1 MIVMAM
7 NDKQVNEV
15 LDSPEK
21 ALKLND
27 EQLDAVTQAAIGLYG
42 ATANPEFVKKLLLLY
57 RHYVTCIHPAQRF
70 RNYQTAVDLVLTG
83 KSGVH
88 TLMPFLCCD
97 PARTVASTAALDYV
111 VLAPDSDENATTG
124 ALELINLYDRGS
136 LANGLAV
143 LGGMLMTG
151 DRRILSLLKSH
162 CRALS
167 CEEVEILI
175 KCRGSFLTLAVIEFY
190 LEWLETLDCRED
202 CDIFA
207 AVAAGFANLAIGSTD
222 GIVYDIE
229 RVIPSAPDNAVRI
242 LNQWS
247 LSDYAATIASRL
259 QDIAEREEG
268 EPIIPE
274 VMSIW
279 GLS

>member
-1 MIVMAM
+1 
-7 NDKQVNEV
+7 
-15 LDSPEK
+15 
-21 ALKLND
+21 
-27 EQLDAVTQAAIGLYG
+27 
-42 ATANPEFVKKLLLLY
+42 
-57 RHYVTCIHPAQRF
+57 
-70 RNYQTAVDLVLTG
+70 
-83 KSGVH
+83 
-88 TLMPFLCCD
+88 MPFLCCD

>member
-1 MIVMAM
+1 MDM
-7 NDKQVNEV
+7 NEKQINEV

-21 ALKLND
+21 ALKLNE
-27 EQLDAVTQAAIGLYG
+27 EQLDVVTQAAIGLYG
-42 ATANPEFVKKLLLLY
+42 TTANPALVEKLHLLY
-57 RHYVTCIHPAQRF
+57 RHYVTRIHPAQRV
-70 RNYQTAVDLVLTG
+70 RNYQTAVDLVLAG

-88 TLMPFLCCD
+88 ALMPFVCCD
-97 PARTVASTAALDYV
+97 PARPVASTAALDYV
-111 VLAPDSDENATTG
+111 VLAPANDENATTG
-124 ALELINLYDRGS
+124 ALELLDLYDRGS

-143 LGGMLMTG
+143 LGGMVMTG
-151 DRRILSLLKSH
+151 DRRILTLLETH

-167 CEEVEILI
+167 CDEVEILI
-175 KCRGSFLTLAVIEFY
+175 KCRGSLLTLAVIEFY
-190 LEWLETLDCRED
+190 LEWLEALDCREES
-202 CDIFA
+202 DIFA

-229 RVIPSAPDNAVRI
+229 RVIPSTPDNAVRI

-247 LSDYAATIASRL
+247 LPEYAATIASRL
-259 QDIAEREEG
+259 HDIAEREEG